1 MRENV
6 FVLCH
11 QTNVATL
18 TQLPRWGHD
27 NFRSFWLRCSSCA
40 PAIVHAALHPL
51 LACSL
56 RATYRLGSRLLQ
68 LLHVVAPPDAAS
80 LLTYAASQCSKGA
93 LCMQSGCQ
101 NWRLSTCN
109 NLCRFGWDFSHDL
122 TAICME
128 IKVEAAT
135 KAHGNV
141 SAAMGFMAPAAAS
154 ASAQTAAECGRRIWP
169 GLAWRTRNVA
179 SRKRKSIRERV
190 AKIKSTKRRRLRCQ
204 PTRLLPQTWSRF
216 PRINNTQQIYS
227 KWPLSKSERFS
238 PWVACAQRA
247 RTRERESAT
256 QPSLQTALPGNRNL
270 RTWLGVA
277 WRW

>member
-1 MRENV
+1 MRPCDRARRLAPPSGLLPACN
-6 FVLCH
+6 LK
-11 QTNVATL
+11 TSIPTSPAAARGGAT
-18 TQLPRWGHD
+18 
-27 NFRSFWLRCSSCA
+27 RC
-40 PAIVHAALHPL
+40 
-51 LACSL
+51 
-56 RATYRLGSRLLQ
+56 R
-68 LLHVVAPPDAAS
+68 VAPDI
-80 LLTYAASQCSKGA
+80 CRKSKGA

-122 TAICME
+122 TAICIE

-154 ASAQTAAECGRRIWP
+154 APAQTAAECGRRIWP

-227 KWPLSKSERFS
+227 KWPPSKSERFS

-247 RTRERESAT
+247 RKRERERHSAES
-256 QPSLQTALPGNRNL
+256 PNC
-270 RTWLGVA
+270 VA
-277 WRW
+277 WQP